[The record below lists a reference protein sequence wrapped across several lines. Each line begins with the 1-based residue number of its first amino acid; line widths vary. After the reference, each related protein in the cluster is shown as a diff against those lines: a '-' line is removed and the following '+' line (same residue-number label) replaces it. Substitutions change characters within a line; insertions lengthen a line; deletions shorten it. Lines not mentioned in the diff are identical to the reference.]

1 VRTVL
6 VGLAIVAGVAVAA
19 PARAEPAD
27 LVPYCTGA
35 QTPMDSNCRA
45 APSQNS
51 IDPQSG
57 LSPDLP
63 FGLNPGSV
71 PVI

>member
-1 VRTVL
+1 MGALL
-6 VGLAIVAGVAVAA
+6 VAVGVAVAA
-19 PARAEPAD
+19 PASADPAD

-45 APSQNS
+45 APSQNFTE
-51 IDPQSG
+51 PQSG

-63 FGLNPGSV
+63 FGLNPGGV
-71 PVI
+71 PAV